1 MKATLLVRILLLI
14 LISLQLGMLLSVSA
28 HEQKP
33 QISAPLA
40 EKSRIQFNIF
50 PNPTHGDVSLSFN
63 LQKAGT
69 VKITV
74 FDMIGRSVSEQKE
87 DYSAGSHRI
96 DFSLSGQ
103 NAGIYFVQV
112 DSPDGKNSKKLI
124 VK

>member
-28 HEQKP
+28 HDQKP
-33 QISAPLA
+33 DNSAISA
-40 EKSRIQFNIF
+40 EKSRLQFNVF
-50 PNPTHGDVSLSFN
+50 PNPTHGELSLSFN
-63 LQKAGT
+63 LQKAGM
-69 VKITV
+69 VKISV
-74 FDMIGRSVSEQKE
+74 FDMLGRSISEQKE
-87 DYSAGSHRI
+87 HYTTGNHRI

-124 VK
+124 LK